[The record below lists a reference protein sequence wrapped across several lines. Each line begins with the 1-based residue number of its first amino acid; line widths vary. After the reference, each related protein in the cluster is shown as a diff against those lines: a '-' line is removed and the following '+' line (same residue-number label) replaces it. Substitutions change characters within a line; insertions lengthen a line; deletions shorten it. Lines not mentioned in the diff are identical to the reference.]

1 MLTGK
6 KSIKIIN
13 FLKIL
18 ASALDI
24 KGKIKFKNKERYGHY
39 ISKPKTIK

>member
-1 MLTGK
+1 MLTG

-24 KGKIKFKNKERYGHY
+24 KGKIKFKK
-39 ISKPKTIK
+39 